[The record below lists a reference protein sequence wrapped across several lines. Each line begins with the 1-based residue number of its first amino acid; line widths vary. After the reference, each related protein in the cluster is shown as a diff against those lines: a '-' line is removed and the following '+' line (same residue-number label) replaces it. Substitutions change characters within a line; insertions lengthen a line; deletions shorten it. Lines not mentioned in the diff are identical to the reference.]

1 MDLRKKKKKKS
12 AYTTLRAEL
21 LYPPSPAN
29 PATHTHLL
37 EQLKLKTPTPPNAGK
52 DVEQQELSLTAGTV
66 TMEDSLAV
74 SYKMKHTL
82 TV

>member
-52 DVEQQELSLTAGTV
+52 DVEQEEHSCIAGGNATWCSHFGRE
-66 TMEDSLAV
+66 MSSFLQN
-74 SYKMKHTL
+74 
-82 TV
+82 